1 VTDSPRGTSDATG
14 AEERGSTVSGDQE
27 FERVDLSGLI
37 PDDLA
42 DLARRESPEFASPE
56 FASGA
61 AAANHPGDEQH
72 DAGPASAAVGA
83 ADARASPTV
92 WEQMGGPMG
101 MVDSGLPVVVF
112 VVVNAIAG
120 LGWGIGAALTAG
132 VLIAGMRIVR
142 RRPVTQAI
150 AGLFGVGVAA
160 YIAYRTGTA
169 KGYFL
174 LGIWSYLLY
183 GGALLLSMIVRWPLV
198 GVIWEGINGRGAG
211 WRSDKRLVR
220 RYDWATFVWVIVFAA
235 RYLVQNYLYDTDQV
249 GWLAAVRLLM
259 GYPLFIAAIAISLVI
274 VAGTA
279 AAREHGGVLKER
291 IVRTRRG
298 QRGNPQPG
306 PSRPDE
312 EPV

>member
-1 VTDSPRGTSDATG
+1 VVPPDR
-14 AEERGSTVSGDQE
+14 E
-27 FERVDLSGLI
+27 FDRVDLFRLI

-42 DLARRESPEFASPE
+42 DRARLESPEFAEGAAMVDRPGE
-56 FASGA
+56 PPTGQDAEPAAPASG
-61 AAANHPGDEQH
+61 N
-72 DAGPASAAVGA
+72 
-83 ADARASPTV
+83 ADQRATPTV

-120 LGWGIGAALTAG
+120 LGWGIGAALAAG
-132 VLIAGMRIVR
+132 VLIAGMRIAR

-150 AGLFGVGVAA
+150 AGLFGVGIAA

-198 GVIWEGINGRGAG
+198 GVIWEGINGRGAS

-220 RYDWATFVWVIVFAA
+220 R
-235 RYLVQNYLYDTDQV
+235 
-249 GWLAAVRLLM
+249 
-259 GYPLFIAAIAISLVI
+259 
-274 VAGTA
+274 
-279 AAREHGGVLKER
+279 
-291 IVRTRRG
+291 
-298 QRGNPQPG
+298 
-306 PSRPDE
+306 
-312 EPV
+312 

>member
-1 VTDSPRGTSDATG
+1 VVPPDRELD
-14 AEERGSTVSGDQE
+14 
-27 FERVDLSGLI
+27 RVDLSEFI

-42 DLARRESPEFASPE
+42 DRARRESPEFADGVAAADRPGEPQTGHRTQQASPE
-56 FASGA
+56 IGGA
-61 AAANHPGDEQH
+61 D
-72 DAGPASAAVGA
+72 D
-83 ADARASPTV
+83 RATPTV

-112 VVVNAIAG
+112 VIGNAIAG
-120 LGWGIGAALTAG
+120 LGWGIGAALAAG
-132 VLIAGMRIVR
+132 VLIAGMRIAR

-150 AGLFGVGVAA
+150 AGLFGVGIAA
-160 YIAYRTGTA
+160 YIAYRTGSA

-198 GVIWEGINGRGAG
+198 GVIWEGINGRGAA

-220 RYDWATFVWVIVFAA
+220 RYDWATFVWVVVFAA
-235 RYLVQNYLYDTDQV
+235 RYLVQNYLYDNDLV

-274 VAGTA
+274 VAGTE

-291 IVRTRRG
+291 ILGLRRG
-298 QRGNPQPG
+298 QRRDPPAG
-306 PSRPDE
+306 PARPDE
-312 EPV
+312 EPA

>member
-1 VTDSPRGTSDATG
+1 VVPPDR
-14 AEERGSTVSGDQE
+14 E
-27 FERVDLSGLI
+27 FDRVDLFRLI

-42 DLARRESPEFASPE
+42 DRARLESPEFAEGAAMVDRPGE
-56 FASGA
+56 PPTGQDAEPAAPASG
-61 AAANHPGDEQH
+61 N
-72 DAGPASAAVGA
+72 
-83 ADARASPTV
+83 ADQRATPTV

-120 LGWGIGAALTAG
+120 LGWGIGAALAAG
-132 VLIAGMRIVR
+132 VLIAGMRIAR

-150 AGLFGVGVAA
+150 AGLFGVGIAA

-198 GVIWEGINGRGAG
+198 GVIWEGINGRGAS

-220 RYDWATFVWVIVFAA
+220 RYDWATFVWVVVFAA
-235 RYLVQNYLYDTDQV
+235 RYLVQNYLYDNDLV

-274 VAGTA
+274 VAGTE

-291 IVRTRRG
+291 IVGLRRG
-298 QRGNPQPG
+298 QRGNAQPE

>member
-1 VTDSPRGTSDATG
+1 VVPPDR
-14 AEERGSTVSGDQE
+14 E
-27 FERVDLSGLI
+27 FDRVDLFRLI

-42 DLARRESPEFASPE
+42 DRARLESPEFAEGAAMVDRPGE
-56 FASGA
+56 PPTGQDAEPAAPASG
-61 AAANHPGDEQH
+61 N
-72 DAGPASAAVGA
+72 
-83 ADARASPTV
+83 ADQRATPTV

-120 LGWGIGAALTAG
+120 LGWGIGAALAAG
-132 VLIAGMRIVR
+132 VLIAGMRIAR

-150 AGLFGVGVAA
+150 AGLFGVGIAA

-198 GVIWEGINGRGAG
+198 GVIWEGINGRGAS

-220 RYDWATFVWVIVFAA
+220 RYDWATFVWVVVFAA
-235 RYLVQNYLYDTDQV
+235 RYLVQNYLYDNDLV

-274 VAGTA
+274 VAGTE

-291 IVRTRRG
+291 IVGLRRG

-306 PSRPDE
+306 PSRPE

>member
-1 VTDSPRGTSDATG
+1 MGPPDG
-14 AEERGSTVSGDQE
+14 E
-27 FERVDLSGLI
+27 FDRVDLFRLI

-42 DLARRESPEFASPE
+42 DRARLESPEFAE
-56 FASGA
+56 GA
-61 AAANHPGDEQH
+61 AMVDRPGEPPTGQDAEPAAPA
-72 DAGPASAAVGA
+72 AGN
-83 ADARASPTV
+83 ADQRATPTV

-120 LGWGIGAALTAG
+120 LGWGIGAALAAG
-132 VLIAGMRIVR
+132 VLIAGMRIAR

-150 AGLFGVGVAA
+150 AGLFGVGIAA

-198 GVIWEGINGRGAG
+198 GVIWEGINGRGAS

-220 RYDWATFVWVIVFAA
+220 RYDWATFVWVVVFAA
-235 RYLVQNYLYDTDQV
+235 RYLVQNYLYDNDLV

-274 VAGTA
+274 VAGTE

-291 IVRTRRG
+291 IVGLRRG

-306 PSRPDE
+306 PSRPE

>member
-1 VTDSPRGTSDATG
+1 MVPPDR
-14 AEERGSTVSGDQE
+14 E
-27 FERVDLSGLI
+27 FDRVDLFRLI

-42 DLARRESPEFASPE
+42 DRARLESPEFAEGAAMVDRPGE
-56 FASGA
+56 PPTGQDAEPAAPASG
-61 AAANHPGDEQH
+61 N
-72 DAGPASAAVGA
+72 
-83 ADARASPTV
+83 ADQRATPTV

-120 LGWGIGAALTAG
+120 LGWGIGAALAAG
-132 VLIAGMRIVR
+132 VLIAGMRIAR

-150 AGLFGVGVAA
+150 AGLFGVGIAA

-198 GVIWEGINGRGAG
+198 GVIWEGINGRGAS
-211 WRSDKRLVR
+211 WRSDKTLVR
-220 RYDWATFVWVIVFAA
+220 RYDWATFVWVVVFAA
-235 RYLVQNYLYDTDQV
+235 RYLVQNYLYDNDLV

-274 VAGTA
+274 VAGA
-279 AAREHGGVLKER
+279 EAARGHGVELKKR
-291 IVRTRRG
+291 IVGVRRG
-298 QRGNPQPG
+298 QQRNPRPG
-306 PSRPDE
+306 RSRPDD
-312 EPV
+312 EPA